1 MNTLVTQSIKA
12 SFIDKVHPV
21 IRVLLFLVFSGFVS
35 LAGSSQLATGALLLI
50 VLYSLT
56 NLAYLK
62 PAFTMIRRMRWFFLS
77 IFIIYSWLTPGNA
90 VAIPFLSAYS
100 EWLPTTDGVN
110 LGMMRAISLTL
121 ILLGVNLLLRST
133 SRQQLIMA
141 IYWLVAPLRLIGIS
155 QERLSVRIALALEV
169 LYDVQKVVGD
179 SFAEVKESVKSI
191 DDIGNYAA
199 TVFNRVIHGA
209 ENTSVRTITLDDY
222 KAPRSVQWLL
232 LAVLWLLFA
241 GAGYLIK

>member
-1 MNTLVTQSIKA
+1 MNASSI
-12 SFIDKVHPV
+12 
-21 IRVLLFLVFSGFVS
+21 L
-35 LAGSSQLATGALLLI
+35 
-50 VLYSLT
+50 
-56 NLAYLK
+56 
-62 PAFTMIRRMRWFFLS
+62 PANT
-77 IFIIYSWLTPGNA
+77 
-90 VAIPFLSAYS
+90 
-100 EWLPTTDGVN
+100 
-110 LGMMRAISLTL
+110 ISLTL